1 MINILVTIEVKDF
14 NLLSSFERK
23 AVEIMR
29 FHGGNIIRAFET
41 HRNDDGSGQGIHL
54 LEFPNDR
61 AFSDYRANPQLL
73 EHSDLREKAIK
84 STSVVQSIK
93 LKNYI

>member
-14 NLLSSFERK
+14 NLFATFERK
-23 AVEIMR
+23 ALEIMR
-29 FHGGNIIRAFET
+29 SHGGDIIRAFET
-41 HRNDDGSGQGIHL
+41 HRNDDGSGQEIHL

-61 AFSDYRANPQLL
+61 DFSDYRANPLL
-73 EHSDLREKAIK
+73 LVHSDLREKAIK
-84 STSVVQSIK
+84 STSVVTSIE